1 MTTPRDTSF
10 DLHIPVGTHDVFTE
24 RLKEIPEDKRSSWRF
39 HVVRPGE
46 TLDGIATTLHAHA
59 SDIVAANG
67 VALNDGVD
75 TGDELVIPVT
85 TAAAGARPQRYAM
98 RRGDTLVTVA
108 DRFGVSVED
117 LRRWNHLSSK
127 AVHPGTSLAV
137 VEPVKLAPGTHV
149 HGRGTRRRSSV
160 HTAST
165 SVHQGSAHSAS
176 AHKNSKSATSS
187 ASSKSTSKNSSSEA
201 ELSSAT
207 KMKKKATR

>member
-1 MTTPRDTSF
+1 MTTPHDTSF

-67 VALNDGVD
+67 VALNDGLD

-85 TAAAGARPQRYAM
+85 TAAAGTRPQRYAM

-149 HGRGTRRRSSV
+149 HGRGARRRSSV
-160 HTAST
+160 NTAST
-165 SVHQGSAHSAS
+165 NVHQGSAHPAS
-176 AHKNSKSATSS
+176 THKNSKATTSS
-187 ASSKSTSKNSSSEA
+187 ASGKANSKKSSSEA
-201 ELSSAT
+201 ALGSAT